1 MLEISTKEIEI
12 AIRLYENPSYGTTY
26 AKGLFR
32 RAVFNGTADTKNPT
46 NKYLLDFYSYEDWCN
61 QAKSDEQMEVIRAVF
76 EDKQMLYS
84 WVKHYEKKSAQKRLV
99 MGLCTINMQSLDIKL
114 HILDEVNAVDGN
126 WQITAKP
133 CKQGQAGTKSPQ
145 LLATNADLAIWKS
158 TGYAGVL

>member
-32 RAVFNGTADTKNPT
+32 RAVFNGTADTKNPA

-61 QAKSDEQMEVIRAVF
+61 QAKSDEQMHVIRAVV
-76 EDKQMLYS
+76 EDKHKLYS
-84 WVKHYEKKSAQKRLV
+84 WVKHYDKSTMQKRQVIGYCSLD
-99 MGLCTINMQSLDIKL
+99 MQSLDMNLLIC
-114 HILDEVNAVDGN
+114 DEVNTVEAE

-133 CKQGQAGTKSPQ
+133 CKQGKAGTKSPQ
-145 LLATNADLAIWKS
+145 LLATNADLAVW
-158 TGYAGVL
+158 

>member
-61 QAKSDEQMEVIRAVF
+61 QAKSDEQMEVIRAVV
-76 EDKQMLYS
+76 EVRSKLNDNDTLYS
-84 WVKHYEKKSAQKRLV
+84 WVKHYEKNSAQKRLV
-99 MGLCTINMQSLDIKL
+99 MGLCTIDMQSLDIKL
-114 HILDEVNAVDGN
+114 HIVDEVNAMDGD

-145 LLATNADLAIWKS
+145 LLATNADLAIW
-158 TGYAGVL
+158 